1 MGYRRRECYS
11 SRPVSPFYPST
22 SPQLFYLEEQR
33 RLRIHELVTL
43 IQKIYR
49 GWRCRTS
56 YQLMRKSQI
65 LISSWFRG
73 NMVPVTP
80 KVPPPHS
87 NRVGNGRGGSGDG
100 VFLIGSLFS
109 TAKEALW
116 KDKGVSIADPGFCER
131 VEGNGEGER
140 GCFPTCGSFSQ
151 MVPPVLFQLQ
161 LAGGGRA
168 GWGEQLKASPAHT
181 QDIPQCDGTSV
192 SRRVSGPA
200 SRVSGSVD
208 TCWGDLYIRLGVSLT
223 WQRSSAICFEC
234 PHCQLV

>member
-11 SRPVSPFYPST
+11 SRPASPFYPST

-33 RLRIHELVTL
+33 RLRIHQLVTL

-49 GWRCRTS
+49 GWRCRTY

-87 NRVGNGRGGSGDG
+87 NRVGSGRGGSGDG

-109 TAKEALW
+109 TAKETLW
-116 KDKGVSIADPGFCER
+116 KDKGISIADPGFCER

-140 GCFPTCGSFSQ
+140 LLPHMWFLLPNGSSCIIPAA
-151 MVPPVLFQLQ
+151 V
-161 LAGGGRA
+161 GGGEEA
-168 GWGEQLKASPAHT
+168 AESKSCPHPGH
-181 QDIPQCDGTSV
+181 TSV
-192 SRRVSGPA
+192 QWHICIKACFGPAPCVSG
-200 SRVSGSVD
+200 GVD
-208 TCWGDLYIRLGVSLT
+208 TCWGDLYICLGVSLT
-223 WQRSSAICFEC
+223 WQQSSAICFEC